1 MLKEKRNRII
11 LTSLITLVPLI
22 LGFIFYDRL
31 PDRIPVHFDYTGS
44 PDRYQDKLQAVLFM
58 GLFFPFVHLFC
69 ILATFTDPKHKNHS
83 DKLVNLVFWIV
94 PLISLFVCLAVYG
107 KTQGLDIN
115 VVSISTILVGLIF
128 IIIGNYLPKCKQN
141 YTIGI
146 KCPWTLN
153 DTENWDKTHRFSAYV
168 FMLCGVITILSMFLK
183 NHLGFYVMFASMMFA
198 ASVPFVY
205 SYLLYRKKSQ

>member
-1 MLKEKRNRII
+1 M
-11 LTSLITLVPLI
+11 
-22 LGFIFYDRL
+22 
-31 PDRIPVHFDYTGS
+31 
-44 PDRYQDKLQAVLFM
+44 
-58 GLFFPFVHLFC
+58 
-69 ILATFTDPKHKNHS
+69 
-83 DKLVNLVFWIV
+83 
-94 PLISLFVCLAVYG
+94 
-107 KTQGLDIN
+107 
-115 VVSISTILVGLIF
+115 VSISTILVGLIF